1 MVCLD
6 SDIIGIL
13 LALLTVVLPAIIKA
27 FDNGKKK
34 DNDALNS
41 RNPNRKK
48 EELDALFEEFLG
60 KEDSKYSADDED
72 SHHIVMYEEE
82 LPEQHFAGP
91 SQMETYIEEFQE
103 RESRFE
109 EPVVREIIAE
119 ELQSGHIKEAEPQ
132 TQQHV
137 CNEESEESRE
147 TSLKE
152 RFRNNPEDAVIF
164 AEILKPKFKE
174 F

>member
-13 LALLTVVLPAIIKA
+13 LALLTVVVPAIVKA
-27 FDNGKKK
+27 FDNSKKK
-34 DNDALNS
+34 DNDASNGQD
-41 RNPNRKK
+41 PNKK
-48 EELDALFEEFLG
+48 EELEVLFEEFMG
-60 KEDSKYSADDED
+60 KEDSKYSADDEY
-72 SHHIVMYEEE
+72 SHHIVMCEEE

>member
-34 DNDALNS
+34 DNDVLNS

-91 SQMETYIEEFQE
+91 SQMETYIEEF
-103 RESRFE
+103 R
-109 EPVVREIIAE
+109 
-119 ELQSGHIKEAEPQ
+119 SGRAG
-132 TQQHV
+132 
-137 CNEESEESRE
+137 
-147 TSLKE
+147 L
-152 RFRNNPEDAVIF
+152 RN
-164 AEILKPKFKE
+164 LW
-174 F
+174 